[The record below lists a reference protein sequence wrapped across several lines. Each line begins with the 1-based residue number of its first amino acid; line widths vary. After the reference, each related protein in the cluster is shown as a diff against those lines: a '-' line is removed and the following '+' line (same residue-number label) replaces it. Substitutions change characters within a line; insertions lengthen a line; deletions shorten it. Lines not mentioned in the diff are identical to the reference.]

1 MIYSTGYER
10 ITTGELEETMKRY
23 NITLII
29 DVRSVPYSR
38 RPDKYGFNRNQMAR
52 KFGNA
57 YRWKGDVLGGKQGP
71 VTQEAIQYLAALK
84 ENNILL
90 CLEENPLACHR
101 VTDISVRLLNDFNI
115 EVYHLRQGRATPTS
129 ELLKEVL
136 YNEYTTH

>member
-10 ITTGELEETMKRY
+10 ITTEELEKTMRKY
-23 NITLII
+23 HITLII

-38 RPDKYGFNRNQMAR
+38 RPDKYGFNRNQMTR
-52 KFGNA
+52 KFGDA
-57 YRWKGDVLGGKQGP
+57 YRWKGDVLGGREGP
-71 VTQEAIQYLAALK
+71 VSHEAIQYLAALT

-101 VTDISVRLLNDFNI
+101 VTDISVRLLRDFGI
-115 EVYHLRQGRATPTS
+115 EVLHLRQGRITPTS

-136 YNEYTTH
+136 YVTH

>member
-10 ITTGELEETMKRY
+10 ITIDELEETMKKY
-23 NITLII
+23 NIALIL

-38 RPDKYGFNRNQMAR
+38 RPDKYGFNKNQMTL
-52 KFGNA
+52 KFGDA

-71 VTQEAIQYLAALK
+71 VSQEAIQYLANLE

-101 VTDISVRLLNDFNI
+101 VTDISVRLLKGFNI
-115 EVYHLRQGRATPTS
+115 EVYHLRQGKLTSTS

-136 YNEYTTH
+136 YEHVTH

>member
-10 ITTGELEETMKRY
+10 ITTEELEETMRKY
-23 NITLII
+23 HITLII

-52 KFGNA
+52 KFGDA
-57 YRWKGDVLGGKQGP
+57 YRWKGDVLGGREGP
-71 VTQEAIQYLAALK
+71 VSQGAVQYLATLA

-101 VTDISVRLLNDFNI
+101 LTDISVRLLKDFNI
-115 EVYHLRQGRATPTS
+115 EVLHLRQGRITPTS

-136 YNEYTTH
+136 YR